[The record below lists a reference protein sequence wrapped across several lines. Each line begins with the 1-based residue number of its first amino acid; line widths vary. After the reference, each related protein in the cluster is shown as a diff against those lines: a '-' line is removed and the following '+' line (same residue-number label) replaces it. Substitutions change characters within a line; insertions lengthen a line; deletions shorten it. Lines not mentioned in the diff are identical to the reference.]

1 MLSNGSSI
9 KHESKIINPSSP
21 SILNISDDSNFSQ
34 EAVTNEELISQM
46 QRGEHLSIQN
56 VVKKYDQLVAVN
68 NLSCDLFKSQIFCLL
83 GHNGA
88 GKTTLIKIIS
98 GMEDPNYGE
107 ITLDAHSLITDRDFL
122 FRNIGLCSQEDIFF
136 EELTVQEHLEIMSE
150 IKGAEKDMKE
160 INDLMYRIDL
170 WEKKDTLAKNLSGG
184 QKRKLCIAI
193 ALIGNSRI
201 ILLDEPTSGMDV
213 HAKRGLWHFL
223 KNYKDNKIIILTTHS
238 LDEAEYLGDRIG
250 IMSEGG
256 LVCLGS
262 SSFLKNKFSCGFNI
276 NFLVDHKKITQNL
289 RHKLIDEL
297 RKEEPKCSVKVM
309 GKETIVVN
317 FPEINKTCE
326 NIFRLVDK
334 IKNEC
339 CIINYTLSTTS
350 LEDVF
355 LKLNSNEF
363 TRKMFENELNENRE
377 TQGDQTEQTGR
388 SSQNKNNI
396 IKVEGEEYSRLNNNY
411 LSEKASFMT
420 ELGLNINRH
429 IVALWRNK
437 RAFIIEILACSITF
451 FVYIFFFKSFMLDQ
465 NSYSPFSG
473 LLSSSKVYYG
483 INPNIKN
490 LDNNYFS
497 HYFDETNPIN
507 QIKEQLNLIPLDGIE
522 SESINNYQDF
532 DKYIFKKFY
541 YHNLKAAFYIKE
553 YDHSTKKI
561 TVFSLYQSSSVD
573 FQISLMDLIMSSIL
587 RNEFNIKSKLLTDYQ
602 TTPDGSKLNFDIADI
617 FLTMVSNFMLISS
630 FVNLSAYM
638 IITPLRERIVRY
650 IFKF

>member
-1 MLSNGSSI
+1 
-9 KHESKIINPSSP
+9 
-21 SILNISDDSNFSQ
+21 
-34 EAVTNEELISQM
+34 M

-56 VVKKYDQLVAVN
+56 VVKKYDQLIAVN

-98 GMEDPNYGE
+98 GMEDPDYGE

-193 ALIGNSRI
+193 ALIGNSKI

-256 LVCLGS
+256 LVCLGTS
-262 SSFLKNKFSCGFNI
+262 SYLKNKFSCGFNI
-276 NFLVDHKKITQNL
+276 NFLVDHKKITQHL

-309 GKETIVVN
+309 SKETIVVN
-317 FPEINKTCE
+317 FPEINKSCE
-326 NIFRLVDK
+326 NIFRLVDT
-334 IKNEC
+334 IKDEC

-363 TRKMFENELNENRE
+363 TRKMFENELNEDKE
-377 TQGDQTEQTGR
+377 TQSDKSG
-388 SSQNKNNI
+388 KNNL
-396 IKVEGEEYSRLNNNY
+396 IKIEVEEYSRLNNN
-411 LSEKASFMT
+411 LISEKASFIT
-420 ELGLNINRH
+420 ELSLNINRH
-429 IVALWRNK
+429 TLALWRNK
-437 RAFIIEILACSITF
+437 RAFIIEVVACSITF
-451 FVYIFFFKSFMLDQ
+451 FVYIFFFKSFMFDQ

-473 LLSSSKVYYG
+473 LLSASNIYYG
-483 INPNIKN
+483 INPSIKN
-490 LDNNYFS
+490 LDKNYFS
-497 HYFDETNPIN
+497 HYFDEVNPEN
-507 QIKEQLNLIPLDGIE
+507 PKLKEQLNLIPLEGIE
-522 SESINNYQDF
+522 KEKINNHQDF
-532 DKYIFKKFY
+532 DQYIFKKFY
-541 YHNLKAAFYIKE
+541 YHNLKAAFYVKD
-553 YDHSTKKI
+553 YDKSTRKI

-587 RNEFNIKSKLLTDYQ
+587 RNEYNIKSKLLTDYQ
-602 TTPDGSKLNFDIADI
+602 TTPDGSKLNFDVADI

-638 IITPLRERIVRY
+638 IITPLRERIVKK
-650 IFKF
+650 INFNF

>member
-1 MLSNGSSI
+1 
-9 KHESKIINPSSP
+9 
-21 SILNISDDSNFSQ
+21 
-34 EAVTNEELISQM
+34 M

-56 VVKKYDQLVAVN
+56 VVKKYDQLIAVN

-98 GMEDPNYGE
+98 GMEDPDYGE

-193 ALIGNSRI
+193 ALIGNSKI

-256 LVCLGS
+256 LVCLGTS
-262 SSFLKNKFSCGFNI
+262 SYLKNKFSCGFNI
-276 NFLVDHKKITQNL
+276 NFLVDHKKITQHL

-309 GKETIVVN
+309 SKETIVVN
-317 FPEINKTCE
+317 FPEINKSCE
-326 NIFRLVDK
+326 NIFRLVDI
-334 IKNEC
+334 IKDEC
-339 CIINYTLSTTS
+339 FIINYTLSTTS

-363 TRKMFENELNENRE
+363 TRKMFENELNDDKE
-377 TQGDQTEQTGR
+377 TQSDKSG
-388 SSQNKNNI
+388 KNNL
-396 IKVEGEEYSRLNNNY
+396 IKIEGEEYSRLNND
-411 LSEKASFMT
+411 LVSEKASFIT

-429 IVALWRNK
+429 TLALWRNK
-437 RAFIIEILACSITF
+437 RAFIIEVVACSITF
-451 FVYIFFFKSFMLDQ
+451 FVYIFFFKSFMFDQ

-473 LLSSSKVYYG
+473 LLSASNIYYG

-490 LDNNYFS
+490 LDKNYFS
-497 HYFDETNPIN
+497 HYFDEINPEN
-507 QIKEQLNLIPLDGIE
+507 PKLKEQLNLIPLDGIE
-522 SESINNYQDF
+522 TGKINNHQDF
-532 DKYIFKKFY
+532 DQFIFKKFY
-541 YHNLKAAFYIKE
+541 YHNLKAAFYVKD
-553 YDHSTKKI
+553 YDKSTRKI

-587 RNEFNIKSKLLTDYQ
+587 RNEYNIKSKLLTDYQ

-638 IITPLRERIVRY
+638 IITPLRERIVKKNK
-650 IFKF
+650 I